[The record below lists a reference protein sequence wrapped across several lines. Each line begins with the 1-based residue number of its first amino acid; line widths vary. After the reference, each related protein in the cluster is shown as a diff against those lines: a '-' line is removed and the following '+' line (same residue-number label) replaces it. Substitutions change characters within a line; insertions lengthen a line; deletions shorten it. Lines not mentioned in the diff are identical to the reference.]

1 MTEVKNEDDMIKF
14 REKSY
19 SRLDDVF
26 RNDIKVLDLIK
37 MLDKNK
43 ISNYGLGE
51 SIPNDS
57 ISINYDENNK
67 LVINIPLDLNQFQYD
82 IEDYFLD
89 SSPRIRYSS
98 LTSRNLLRYYVK
110 NSLTTSDVYNF
121 IIYIIK
127 TIGYVVICPSLK
139 K

>member
-57 ISINYDENNK
+57 ISINYDESNK

-110 NSLTTSDVYNF
+110 NSLTTSDIYNF